1 MATISDV
8 AKKAGVSKTTASRYL
23 NQQFESMTEE
33 TKMRVATAIAEL
45 DYKPNLL
52 ARSLKLKRVQTIGV
66 IVANIMNPFST
77 EITRGI
83 EDYCISKGFN
93 IVLCNADDQPG
104 KQQDYL
110 EMLHAKQIDGFIIQ
124 PAEGN
129 IDGLIELCQKNMPLV
144 LIDRCIPELEV
155 DTVLVDNREGMKEAV
170 NYLREIGH
178 KKIALLSPPPKSI
191 SSRNERIEGYLEAL
205 AAEQLEASDE
215 YLEIYEPNK
224 EGLYKAVKGLLA
236 RPEPPTALITINGRV
251 TLETLVVLKNLKLR
265 IPQDLSLLGFD
276 NPEWAQIVEPPLT
289 TIEQPTYQLGVAAAE
304 LLLQRVTRKKGGS
317 KKAKK
322 LVLDTKLII
331 RDSCTPIKC

>member
-205 AAEQLEASDE
+205 AAEQLEDGDE